1 MSTARAAVLR
11 TFNQPLEITD
21 VAIPDP
27 GPGEVLVRITA
38 AGVCGSDVHMWHGM
52 DPRTPLPI
60 TLGHEGVGQI
70 VEIGGQKSTVDG
82 EPLAAGDSIVWNRGV
97 SCGHCYWC
105 AVARTPAICPKRW
118 AYGIHRSFDH
128 GAHLNG
134 CYADHVLLHP
144 NTDIFRAPEGIAPEV
159 LVAASCSGATSA
171 HAFDLCP
178 CHTGDSVL
186 VQGVGPLGAFAVAF
200 AKAGG
205 AQDIIVV
212 GGTRSR
218 LELCKRLGATHL
230 LDRNATTFEERVKL
244 VKEITNGRGV
254 DLAVEVAGTVEAF
267 SEGPYYVRVGG
278 AYAVAGIAEPRELV
292 PFDVFRDV
300 ARKNLHMQGVWV
312 SDTSH
317 LRQSLSLVTRDPE
330 GFAALVTHRFS
341 LDEATQAMETVA
353 NRKAMK
359 AVIIP

>member
-1 MSTARAAVLR
+1 
-11 TFNQPLEITD
+11 
-21 VAIPDP
+21 
-27 GPGEVLVRITA
+27 
-38 AGVCGSDVHMWHGM
+38 
-52 DPRTPLPI
+52 
-60 TLGHEGVGQI
+60 
-70 VEIGGQKSTVDG
+70 
-82 EPLAAGDSIVWNRGV
+82 
-97 SCGHCYWC
+97 
-105 AVARTPAICPKRW
+105 
-118 AYGIHRSFDH
+118 
-128 GAHLNG
+128 
-134 CYADHVLLHP
+134 
-144 NTDIFRAPEGIAPEV
+144 
-159 LVAASCSGATSA
+159 
-171 HAFDLCP
+171 
-178 CHTGDSVL
+178 
-186 VQGVGPLGAFAVAF
+186 
-200 AKAGG
+200 
-205 AQDIIVV
+205 
-212 GGTRSR
+212 
-218 LELCKRLGATHL
+218 
-230 LDRNATTFEERVKL
+230 VKL